1 MRYVIMGGAG
11 NVARPLVL
19 QLLDAGQQVTV
30 ISRQMEHVEE
40 LVKSGASSA
49 IGSLEDQDF
58 LNKTLSGADAVFTLC
73 PVNFQT
79 EDIKSYYEKLG
90 RNYAAAIKAN
100 NIPYVVNVSS
110 VGAHLSEGAGPVSG
124 LYRTEHVL
132 NELEEVH
139 ILHLR
144 PVYFYTNFFAA
155 IDLVKSM
162 GIMGNNFSLPP
173 NKFPMT
179 HPADV
184 AMVAAEALQNLD
196 FRQHSVRYIASDER
210 GTDEIA
216 AVLGKAIGN
225 PELKWIKFSDDQVYQ
240 GMLDAGI
247 PPHLASAFTELG
259 KAIDGQEMFSDY
271 WKCRTGVSGRY
282 KLEDFAKEWSAAF
295 LKMPKGIENS
305 PHRT

>member
-11 NVARPLVL
+11 NVARPLVM
-19 QLLDAGQQVTV
+19 QLLSAGHQVTV
-30 ISRQMEHVEE
+30 ISRQIEHVEE
-40 LVKSGASSA
+40 LVKSGATSA

-79 EDIKSYYEKLG
+79 EDIKSYYEQLG

-100 NIPYVVNVSS
+100 NIRNVVNLSS

-124 LYRTEHVL
+124 LYRTERVL

-155 IDLVKSM
+155 IEMVKSM
-162 GIMGNNFSLPP
+162 GVMGDNFSLPP
-173 NKFPMT
+173 NKFPMA

-184 AMVAAEALQNLD
+184 AMVAAVALQNLD
-196 FRQHSVRYIASDER
+196 FRHHSVRYVASDER

-216 AVLGKAIGN
+216 AVLGNAIGK
-225 PELKWIKFSDDQVYQ
+225 PKLKWVKFSDEQVLQ
-240 GMLDAGI
+240 ALLRAGI
-247 PPHLASAFTELG
+247 PKHLAAAFTELG
-259 KAIDGQEMFSDY
+259 KAIDRQDMFTDY
-271 WKCRTGVSGRY
+271 WKCRTGIAGKSR
-282 KLEDFAKEWSAAF
+282 LEDFAKEWSTAF
-295 LKMPKGIENS
+295 LVDKERV
-305 PHRT
+305 HR